1 MGGEPAGGGEG
12 GGDGVAGICGKG
24 RRGGGNGG
32 KAKNQKPRGQSELYA
47 DVANQCITVQPVTEQ
62 TSNKGR
68 EGY

>member
-1 MGGEPAGGGEG
+1 MSYRAARASTENTLSLQTILRASTLIHPTFI
-12 GGDGVAGICGKG
+12 V
-24 RRGGGNGG
+24 
-32 KAKNQKPRGQSELYA
+32 STLYT